1 MSAANNSF
9 ETVQKSLA
17 SFDQEEGKEG
27 QNSPSQSVARLS
39 DREIQKLP
47 RDKRLLYLLQ
57 TNESTYLEVPAASL
71 DYDGFLERFAI
82 DEWTGT
88 ISDLLTQTPILR
100 EVHSQLVPERVSYLE
115 FWQRYFY
122 KLERMEETENKRKML
137 LAGLPAG
144 NGEDEPEETSNSSN
158 SNSNAIAPSS
168 SSMSMSMSI
177 PKSSSPPLKDSKKE
191 AEAEEAPPVKADTV
205 VAPDTVSAE
214 GKATSGDISNV
225 NVNEED
231 DESDEDMSTPL
242 PRIPSMKGLSLEDET
257 GLEPVSSPEG
267 QTSSFEELR
276 MGENESGCTS
286 RPSFMATSEEE
297 GGGGGWEEWE

>member
-1 MSAANNSF
+1 MSAANVSF

-158 SNSNAIAPSS
+158 SNAIAPPSS
-168 SSMSMSMSI
+168 SSMSMSMS
-177 PKSSSPPLKDSKKE
+177 KSSSPPLKDSKKE
-191 AEAEEAPPVKADTV
+191 AEAAAEAAEVPVKADT
-205 VAPDTVSAE
+205 DTVSAE

-225 NVNEED
+225 NVHED
-231 DESDEDMSTPL
+231 EDESDEDMSTPL
-242 PRIPSMKGLSLEDET
+242 PRIPSMKGLSLEDEV
-257 GLEPVSSPEG
+257 GLEPVVSSPEG

-276 MGENESGCTS
+276 MGGNESGCTS